1 MAGVWRF
8 NGMKRL
14 YVLMAAAA
22 IAGQGYSQSMVTLRA
37 PFGSGEELVY
47 NVSYRAALIPPINMM
62 SITIRTLEETLA
74 GRPHFHIV
82 GNGRTTGAA
91 KGLFELNDTYH
102 AWLDEASLLPS
113 RTTSDIREDN
123 YRLTTTY
130 NYDWETM
137 SVSNVRRN
145 PRWEAPRRAT
155 FPLPS
160 RECGDAL
167 SLFYRLRA
175 IDVSRLVAG
184 APNRLD
190 LVLAEDAKPITL
202 RFVGREKVKV
212 RRIGTFRA
220 LKFTCTMATSD
231 GSTYQEGMTFTAW
244 ISDDANHIPLLVES
258 PIRIGRV
265 SVTLAEGFR
274 TLQPMTSLIEN

>member
-1 MAGVWRF
+1 
-8 NGMKRL
+8 MKRL
-14 YVLMAAAA
+14 CVLIAAAVA
-22 IAGQGYSQSMVTLRA
+22 LAVQGRAQNIATREA
-37 PFGSGEELVY
+37 PFGAGEELVY

-62 SITIRTLEETLA
+62 SISIRTLEENLA

-102 AWLDEASLLPS
+102 SWLDTATLLPS

-123 YRLTTTY
+123 YRLNTSY
-130 NYDWETM
+130 FYDWDAM
-137 SVSNVRRN
+137 SVSNVRNN
-145 PRWEAPRRAT
+145 PRWEAPKRAT
-155 FPLPS
+155 FALPS

-175 IDVSRLVAG
+175 VDVTKLTPG
-184 APNRLD
+184 AANRLD
-190 LVLAEDAKPITL
+190 LVLSEDAKPIVF
-202 RFVGREKVKV
+202 RFVGRENVRV

-244 ISDDANHIPLLVES
+244 ISDDENHIPLLVES

-274 TLQPMTSLIEN
+274 TLRPMKSRVE